1 MALPFD
7 PLRISLGVLGD
18 AEPVERWKRL
28 ARGSSKET
36 VAEVYTV
43 PFLILAANQ
52 PNNASPDS
60 ACQRDVHL
68 LPAGL
73 TCSPGRLELDVTE
86 DAIAFKDD
94 VESRC
99 VDLGP
104 EHLDPL
110 PKPEPG
116 FLQDLR
122 NEDVL
127 RELLVEAGIEE
138 FLIGIDH

>member
-1 MALPFD
+1 MLCH
-7 PLRISLGVLGD
+7 
-18 AEPVERWKRL
+18 AELVERWKGL

-43 PFLILAANQ
+43 PFLIFSANQ

-60 ACQRDVHL
+60 TCERDVHL
-68 LPAGL
+68 LPTSL
-73 TCSPGRLELDVTE
+73 CSSPGRLELDVTE
-86 DAIAFKDD
+86 DAVAFEDD

-127 RELLVEAGIEE
+127 RELLVEARTEE
-138 FLIGIDH
+138 FLIGVDVDAYG